1 MFKLDKDW
9 KKDLTLLGYSAL
21 LWGFVLVFLFK
32 VGVADKSWLVST
44 LFGVFAFIA
53 LLGALVSVLRGIN
66 VNRMTFLT
74 ILTQI
79 SSLSLILFLLA
90 VHVGGVETTESRQVV
105 ETRDFNGTVDSR
117 AFSRGLR
124 SVNFRVEGE
133 EELLTLDNVDM
144 KATFTD
150 GTPVHHINTVI
161 IEETRKDWFGHTKK
175 TERTIHLVVD

>member
-1 MFKLDKDW
+1 MFKLDIDW
-9 KKDLTLLGYSAL
+9 RKDLTLLRYSAL
-21 LWGFVLVFLFK
+21 LWGFVLIFLFK
-32 VGVADKSWLVST
+32 VGVADKSLLVST
-44 LFGVFAFIA
+44 VFGVFAFIA

-66 VNRMTFLT
+66 VNHMTFLT
-74 ILTQI
+74 LLTQI

-90 VHVGGVETTESRQVV
+90 VYVGGVETTESRQVI

-117 AFSRGLR
+117 AFSRGIR
-124 SVNFRVEGE
+124 SVNFRIEGV

-150 GTPVHHINTVI
+150 GTPVHHINTVS
-161 IEETRKDWFGHTKK
+161 IEETRKDWFGHTKT

>member
-1 MFKLDKDW
+1 MGIQHFCGVLSWSSCLKL
-9 KKDLTLLGYSAL
+9 
-21 LWGFVLVFLFK
+21 
-32 VGVADKSWLVST
+32 VADKSWLVST
-44 LFGVFAFIA
+44 LFGVFVFIA

-74 ILTQI
+74 LLTQI

-90 VHVGGVETTESRQVV
+90 VYVGGVEATESRQVV

-124 SVNFRVEGE
+124 SVNFRIEGE

-150 GTPVHHINTVI
+150 GTPVHHINTVV
-161 IEETRKDWFGHTKK
+161 IEETRKDWFGHTKIS
-175 TERTIHLVVD
+175 ERTIHLVVD

>member
-1 MFKLDKDW
+1 MFKLDNDW
-9 KKDLTLLGYSAL
+9 KKDLTILGYSAF

-74 ILTQI
+74 LLTQV

-90 VHVGGVETTESRQVV
+90 VYVGGVETTESRQVV

-124 SVNFRVEGE
+124 SVNFRVERE
-133 EELLTLDNVDM
+133 EELLRLDNVDM

-150 GTPVHHINTVI
+150 GTPVHHINTVVI
-161 IEETRKDWFGHTKK
+161 TETRKDWFGHTKT

>member
-1 MFKLDKDW
+1 MFKLDNDW

-32 VGVADKSWLVST
+32 VGVADKSWFVST

-74 ILTQI
+74 LLTQV

-90 VHVGGVETTESRQVV
+90 VYVGGVETTESRQVV

-124 SVNFRVEGE
+124 SVNFRIEGE

-150 GTPVHHINTVI
+150 GTPVHHINTVS
-161 IEETRKDWFGHTKK
+161 IEETRKDWFDHTKT